1 MGKSPGKMPETTEMD
16 KFVMGQ
22 DEFIEWILKNTNE
35 LLSEFRVYRSKNYIL
50 VGIDKM
56 EVESNVM

>member
-1 MGKSPGKMPETTEMD
+1 MNESPGKIPETNKVD

-22 DEFIEWILKNTNE
+22 DDFIEWILKNTNE
-35 LLSEFRVYRSKNYIL
+35 LQSEFRVYRRKNYIM